1 MNASE
6 IMQNNYASNY
16 NSQTTD
22 SIRLLIKESYQKFN
36 YGDVLNAMR
45 DTNEI
50 ENERRLQIQKLES
63 EDFAQY
69 LLTEQFRDKDINEQ
83 FANGKDRVDDN
94 EDYDKVEAIGQSKRE
109 KDHKPSH
116 YRGESF
122 GNCL

>member
-50 ENERRLQIQKLES
+50 ENERRLTIQKLES

-69 LLTEQFRDKDINEQ
+69 LLSEQFRDKDINEE
-83 FANGKDRVDDN
+83 FVNGRDRVDDN
-94 EDYDKVEAIGQSKRE
+94 EDYDKVEAIG
-109 KDHKPSH
+109 
-116 YRGESF
+116 
-122 GNCL
+122 

>member
-1 MNASE
+1 
-6 IMQNNYASNY
+6 
-16 NSQTTD
+16 
-22 SIRLLIKESYQKFN
+22 
-36 YGDVLNAMR
+36 MR

-69 LLTEQFRDKDINEQ
+69 LLSEQFRDKDINEE
-83 FANGKDRVDDN
+83 FANGRDRVDDN

-109 KDHKPSH
+109 KDQKPSH

-122 GNCL
+122 GNCLSGGL

>member
-50 ENERRLQIQKLES
+50 ENERRLTIQKLES

-69 LLTEQFRDKDINEQ
+69 LLSEQFRDKDINEE
-83 FANGKDRVDDN
+83 FANGRDRVDDN
-94 EDYDKVEAIGQSKRE
+94 EDYDKVEAIG
-109 KDHKPSH
+109 
-116 YRGESF
+116 
-122 GNCL
+122 

>member
-50 ENERRLQIQKLES
+50 ENEWRL
-63 EDFAQY
+63 
-69 LLTEQFRDKDINEQ
+69 
-83 FANGKDRVDDN
+83 
-94 EDYDKVEAIGQSKRE
+94 
-109 KDHKPSH
+109 
-116 YRGESF
+116 
-122 GNCL
+122 

>member
-50 ENERRLQIQKLES
+50 ENERRLTSQKLES

-69 LLTEQFRDKDINEQ
+69 LLSEQFRDKDINEE
-83 FANGKDRVDDN
+83 FANGRDRVDDN
-94 EDYDKVEAIGQSKRE
+94 EDYDKVEAIG
-109 KDHKPSH
+109 
-116 YRGESF
+116 
-122 GNCL
+122 